1 MAQRS
6 SRRTHGRCE
15 LAECG
20 AFVASFVDIVVV
32 SCKALMRYT
41 NYIGCRIIPIPFRPN
56 LTYRGLSPSLVKP
69 WRVVMHTLTSPSRTG
84 SASGTKTW

>member
-20 AFVASFVDIVVV
+20 AFVASFVEIVVV

-41 NYIGCRIIPIPFRPN
+41 NSI
-56 LTYRGLSPSLVKP
+56 
-69 WRVVMHTLTSPSRTG
+69 
-84 SASGTKTW
+84 